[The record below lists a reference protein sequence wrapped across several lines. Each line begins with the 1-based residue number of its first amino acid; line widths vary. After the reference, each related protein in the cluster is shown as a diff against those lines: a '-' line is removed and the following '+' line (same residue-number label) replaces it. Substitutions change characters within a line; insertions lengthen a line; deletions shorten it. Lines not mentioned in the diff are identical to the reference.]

1 MNRAGFWSIAIVL
14 FWAGFVSSISF
25 MEAWLKFQAP
35 GVTLPVGL
43 SIGKMIFNA
52 LNRVEWFLLI
62 GYSVLFF
69 GFIKNKSRVINT
81 VSLVL
86 LGTLIVQTFFL
97 LPRLSERADIIINGG
112 EVGKSFLHI
121 YFGSLEIVKVAGLLY
136 LGYLFYRRR

>member
-1 MNRAGFWSIAIVL
+1 
-14 FWAGFVSSISF
+14 

-62 GYSVLFF
+62 GYFILFF
-69 GFIKNKSRVINT
+69 GFIKNKSRVMNT

-86 LGTLIVQTFFL
+86 LGILIVQTFLL
-97 LPRLSERADIIINGG
+97 LPRLSERADIVIDGG
-112 EVGKSFLHI
+112 EVGKSYLHV
-121 YFGSLEIVKVAGLLY
+121 YFGGLEIIKVAGLLY